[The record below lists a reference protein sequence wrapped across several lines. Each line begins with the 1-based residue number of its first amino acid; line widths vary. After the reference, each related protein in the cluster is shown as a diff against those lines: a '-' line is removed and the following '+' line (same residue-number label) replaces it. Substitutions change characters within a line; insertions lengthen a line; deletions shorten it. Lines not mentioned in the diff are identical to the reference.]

1 MRYNGSEAVVS
12 VEDES
17 AGRTRF
23 QLTPD
28 SASGDRVERVICTA
42 GRCRCRCIA
51 GVCQRRRS
59 AAHVRRCVYP
69 RRCRG
74 LTEGETAR
82 AVRMADALLW
92 ESGGAVESQPLV
104 AIGEIDDAAV

>member
-1 MRYNGSEAVVS
+1 MQCWS
-12 VEDES
+12 VLAAALRGACAS
-17 AGRTRF
+17 A
-23 QLTPD
+23 D
-28 SASGDRVERVICTA
+28 V
-42 GRCRCRCIA
+42 
-51 GVCQRRRS
+51 
-59 AAHVRRCVYP
+59 P

-74 LTEGETAR
+74 LTEDVTAC